1 MDSLLY
7 NSIIIIIPDCLIEA
21 LPGITREVYS
31 DLFRNK
37 AIYIH
42 SLDKAH
48 SLYTSTLY
56 ARWSKQRRKKQEEMI
71 TFFFPRVCSL
81 RESYPPLGIF

>member
-37 AIYIH
+37 AIYIL

-48 SLYTSTLY
+48 SLYTSTY

-71 TFFFPRVCSL
+71 IFFFLRVV
-81 RESYPPLGIF
+81 FA